1 MKFNPNKAPIEV
13 IKKGTFGGTYFR
25 DDYSGV
31 DGKWYRKSW
40 KDFDQLK
47 ILIKNF
53 IVQIIMI
60 AVSINMVLN
69 AEHR

>member
-1 MKFNPNKAPIEV
+1 MKFNPNKTPIEV

-25 DDYSGV
+25 DDHSGV

>member
-1 MKFNPNKAPIEV
+1 MKFNPNKTPIEV
-13 IKKGTFGGTYFR
+13 IKKGTFGGTYFI

>member
-1 MKFNPNKAPIEV
+1 MKFNPNKTPIEV

-47 ILIKNF
+47 ILIKTF

-69 AEHR
+69 VEHR

>member
-1 MKFNPNKAPIEV
+1 MKFNPNKTPIEV

>member
-1 MKFNPNKAPIEV
+1 MKFNPNKTPIEV
-13 IKKGTFGGTYFR
+13 IKKGTYGGTYFR

>member
-1 MKFNPNKAPIEV
+1 MKFNPNKTPIEV
-13 IKKGTFGGTYFR
+13 IKKVTFGGTYFR

>member
-1 MKFNPNKAPIEV
+1 MKFNPNKTPIEV

-53 IVQIIMI
+53 IAQIIMI

>member
-1 MKFNPNKAPIEV
+1 MKFNPNKTPIEV
-13 IKKGTFGGTYFR
+13 IKKSTFGGTYFR